1 MLWAFEDIEPID
13 MVEVQGVFYA
23 PTDKPLPPPISPAS
37 KKAINPNVIYDA
49 PPAEGPKES
58 EPLKFSP
65 KIPPRRKPG

>member
-49 PPAEGPKES
+49 PPAPEQREQEPPKYR
-58 EPLKFSP
+58 P
-65 KIPPRRKPG
+65 KIPPRRPPG